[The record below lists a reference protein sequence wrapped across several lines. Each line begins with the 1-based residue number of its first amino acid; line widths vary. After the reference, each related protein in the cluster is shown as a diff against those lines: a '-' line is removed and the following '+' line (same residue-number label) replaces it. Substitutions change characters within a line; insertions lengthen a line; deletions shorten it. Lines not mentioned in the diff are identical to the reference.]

1 MNKPLE
7 EQTVKINTDKI
18 KQKVKVTMSIDL
30 DILVSKNATVEEKKL
45 ECEMFANNYVACFGD
60 KDIKIEGVE
69 LI

>member
-30 DILVSKNATVEEKKL
+30 DILVSKNATGKEKKL
-45 ECEMFANNYVACFGD
+45 ECEMFAKNYVACFGD
-60 KDIKIEGVE
+60 KDIEIEGVE